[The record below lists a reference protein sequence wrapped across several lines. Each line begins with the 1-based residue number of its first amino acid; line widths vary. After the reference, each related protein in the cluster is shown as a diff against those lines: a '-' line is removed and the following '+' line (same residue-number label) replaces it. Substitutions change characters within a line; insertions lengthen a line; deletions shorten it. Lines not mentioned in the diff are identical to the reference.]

1 MPLLSNRWYE
11 QLALFEV
18 HKSNDFYCILVF
30 YPKKSFSSKCLQLR
44 ICGGKSICWCSSKCW
59 KQTDLGIFVWF
70 RCPFWFFPFWN
81 NMTLVFTF
89 DSNCKSFPPFFNC
102 WKQSW
107 PWPLYL
113 FGFNFQFCAS
123 WRDHWKWKCA
133 LISGPALLLKF
144 EIFGWGQFSHQIIYD
159 FVLIIAKSFCVM
171 CK

>member
-1 MPLLSNRWYE
+1 MGNYIGPQRKICLCCRIVDMNSLRY
-11 QLALFEV
+11 L
-18 HKSNDFYCILVF
+18 
-30 YPKKSFSSKCLQLR
+30 KKSFSSKCLQLR

-59 KQTDLGIFVWF
+59 KQTDLGIFAWF
-70 RCPFWFFPFWN
+70 RCPFWSFPFRN
-81 NMTLVFTF
+81 NMTLVFTVDF
-89 DSNCKSFPPFFNC
+89 NCKSFPPFFDY

-144 EIFGWGQFSHQIIYD
+144 EIFGWGQFSHPIIYD